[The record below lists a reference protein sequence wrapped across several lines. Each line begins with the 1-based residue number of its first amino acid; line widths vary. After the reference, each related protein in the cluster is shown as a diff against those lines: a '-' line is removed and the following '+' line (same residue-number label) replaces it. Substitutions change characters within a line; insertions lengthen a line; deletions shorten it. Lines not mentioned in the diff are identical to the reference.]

1 MHAQLEKIA
10 KPGGSIVNVA
20 STSSLFGMPGNSAY
34 ATSKFALLGL
44 TESAAGEVGQDGVR
58 VNAILP

>member
-1 MHAQLEKIA
+1 
-10 KPGGSIVNVA
+10 
-20 STSSLFGMPGNSAY
+20 MPGNSAY